1 MKNNVSI
8 HSELSNGSIFH
19 KRLHRLYDIGEYE
32 ILHFENEDERRRHHQ
47 YKVCAVLGKAYFFIE
62 LPSEAA
68 ARLFKAATFVCM
80 VCTGLHIFIY
90 TSIKELRD
98 LPSQVV
104 LAMAVAYFPIQ
115 LLLALNGLAYKR

>member
-1 MKNNVSI
+1 MG
-8 HSELSNGSIFH
+8 NGSILY
-19 KRLHRLYDIGEYE
+19 KRLQRLYEVGEYE
-32 ILHFENEDERRRHHQ
+32 ILHFGDQRHQ
-47 YKVCAVLGKAYFFIE
+47 YKVCADLGKSYFFIE

-68 ARLFKAATFVCM
+68 VKLFKAATFVCM

-104 LAMAVAYFPIQ
+104 LAMAVAYFPIH